1 VGAFYTRDRKIQD
14 KLSSVSLFHFWF
26 VSAENSA
33 AVRHNQV
40 CGERSSCLKILI
52 SGSHGLVGRALI
64 KHLSSKGHNVA
75 RLVREVPSSN
85 STDVEWHPEQGM
97 IASEKM
103 VNFDAVVHLAGES
116 IASGKWTEEKK
127 RRIRESRVFGTQLL
141 SKTLAQ
147 LTHPPGVFVSAS
159 AIGIYGNRGDE
170 LLTENSNPGD
180 DFLARVCIDWEKST
194 AAAEEKGI
202 RVVKPRF
209 GIIMAKEG
217 GALAKMLPPFRM
229 GIGGKIGTGQQ
240 WMSWIALDDVV
251 KGLEY
256 VLNEETISGPV
267 NFVAPNPVTN
277 ATFTHS
283 LGKSLGRPTFLPVPS
298 FGARLAFG
306 EMADALLLTSQKVEP
321 KRLNESGFSF
331 QYPDLK
337 NALSHILG
345 KRQ

>member
-1 VGAFYTRDRKIQD
+1 MAKGVIA
-14 KLSSVSLFHFWF
+14 
-26 VSAENSA
+26 
-33 AVRHNQV
+33 
-40 CGERSSCLKILI
+40 LKILV
-52 SGSHGLVGRALI
+52 SGSHGLVGTALI
-64 KHLSSKGHNVA
+64 KVLSSKGHQVA
-75 RLVREVPSSN
+75 RLVRNVPTSDS
-85 STDVEWHPEQGM
+85 DVQWHPEQGM

-103 VNFDAVVHLAGES
+103 EDFEAVFHLAGES
-116 IASGKWTEEKK
+116 IASGQWTEEKK
-127 RRIRESRVFGTQLL
+127 RRIRESRVIGTQLL
-141 SKTLAQ
+141 AEAVAH

-170 LLTENSNPGD
+170 LLTEESSAGD
-180 DFLARVCIDWEKST
+180 DFLARVCIDWERST

-209 GIIMAKEG
+209 GIILAEEG

-229 GIGGKIGTGQQ
+229 GIGGKIGSGHQ

-251 KGLEY
+251 SGLEF
-256 VLNEETISGPV
+256 VLQRETISGPV
-267 NFVAPNPVTN
+267 NFAAPNPVTN
-277 ATFTHS
+277 ATFAGT

-337 NALSHILG
+337 TALSHILG